1 MKTSTLPPL
10 RVDPRLRKAAESVLA
25 EGETLSGFVEAS
37 VRAQIERRLADREFI
52 ARGLASRDQAR
63 RAGDYVPS
71 GQVLRKLEARQ
82 AKARSAAQSKTKS
95 KARA

>member
-1 MKTSTLPPL
+1 
-10 RVDPRLRKAAESVLA
+10 VLS

-63 RAGDYVPS
+63 RAGDYASS
-71 GQVLRKLEARQ
+71 GEVLRKLEVRL
-82 AKARSAAQSKTKS
+82 AKARSAAQAKVKS